1 MKGSEI
7 RKEFLGFFRK
17 KDHTIVRSSPL
28 IPVKDPSL
36 LFTNAGMVQF
46 KSIFLGIESR
56 PYKRA
61 VSCQKC
67 MRAGGKHSDLESV
80 GHTARHHTFFEML
93 GNFSFGDYFKREAIM
108 FAWEFLTDVL
118 RLPRERLWVSVYEE
132 DNEAERLWIEETGI
146 PSTRIVRLGAK
157 DNFWQMGDT
166 GPCGPCSEIIIDQ
179 GEDLGCGKPNCSP
192 GCDCDRFL
200 ELWNLVFMQYNRES
214 NGRLTPLPHPS
225 IDTGMGL
232 ERITAVIQGKK
243 NNFDSDIFE
252 NIIMGISSI
261 TGTQYH
267 SSSEKD
273 VSIRVIADH
282 IRAIVFLMSEGL
294 MPSNEGRGY
303 VLRRIIRRASRHAM
317 LLGMEKPVLSD
328 LVDIVIND
336 FKEIYPEVKDN
347 PERVKR
353 FLSLEEERFIKTL
366 EQGTKILDGI
376 ISGLKTSGMKTVPGE
391 EIFRLYDTYGFPLDL
406 ARDIALD
413 AGMVIDEDGFH
424 KEMEHQRHSG
434 RRSWR
439 GEEEGI
445 PDLYREIINDIK
457 EVIFTGYERM
467 DDRGK
472 VITIIKDGKSVDI
485 LREGEEAIVIFDRTP
500 FYGESGGQ
508 VGDKGVITGAGLRG
522 RVKDT
527 KRPLPQLIFH
537 YIKMDEG
544 ILRRGD
550 EVELFVDE
558 DKRRATMRNHTA
570 THLLHSALR
579 NVLGA
584 HIRQAGSLV
593 EPERLRFDF
602 THPYALNNDE
612 KKEIEL
618 MINNWIVSNK
628 RVIKKETSLDEA
640 LKEGTIALFDE
651 KYGEKVR
658 VVSVEGISKELCGGT
673 HVDFTGDIG
682 LFVIV
687 SEESVASGIR
697 RIEALTGINTF
708 YYLRGLYE
716 EILSIKRLLNTD
728 KPYERLQKVFEE
740 QKNMEKEI
748 ETLRLRNLSMEASK
762 ALENVKELN
771 GIKVLSLRLDG
782 LREKD
787 LRILGDNIRER
798 IKSGVIVL
806 ASVNDG
812 QASLLTMVTRDLTR
826 RFSAGDILRE
836 ISAIAGGRGGG
847 KADMAMGGTKDIS
860 RIDTALESVYKII
873 KNKIS

>member
-7 RKEFLGFFRK
+7 RREFLEYFRK
-17 KDHTIVRSSPL
+17 REHTIVKSSSL
-28 IPVKDPSL
+28 IPVRDPSL

-46 KSIFLGIESR
+46 KSIFLGLESR

-93 GNFSFGDYFKREAIM
+93 GNFSFGDYFKREAIR

-118 RLPRERLWVSVYEE
+118 KLPRERLWVSVYEE
-132 DNEAERLWIEETGI
+132 DDEAERLWMEESGI
-146 PSTRIVRLGAK
+146 PSTKIVRLGAK

-179 GEDLGCGKPNCSP
+179 GEELGCEKPDCSP

-214 NGRLTPLPHPS
+214 DGRLTSLPHPS

-252 NIIMGISSI
+252 NIIRGISSI
-261 TGTQYH
+261 TGIEYH
-267 SSSEKD
+267 SSPEKD
-273 VSIRVIADH
+273 ISIRVISDH

-317 LLGMEKPVLSD
+317 LLGVEKPVLSE
-328 LVDIVIND
+328 LVDIIVDD
-336 FKEIYPEVKDN
+336 FKDIYPEVKDD
-347 PERVKR
+347 PVRVKK
-353 FLSLEEERFIKTL
+353 FLRLEEERFIKTL
-366 EQGTKILDGI
+366 EQGTKILDSV
-376 ISGLKTSGMKTVPGE
+376 ISRLRESGAKTIPGE

-406 ARDIALD
+406 ARDIAMD
-413 AGMVIDEDGFH
+413 AGMIIDEDGFL
-424 KEMEHQRHSG
+424 KEMELQRQMG

-439 GEEEGI
+439 GEEERI
-445 PDLYREIINDIK
+445 PDLYRDIIKNIGEI
-457 EVIFTGYERM
+457 VFTGYERM
-467 DDRGK
+467 DDRGR
-472 VITIIKDGKSVDI
+472 VLAIIKNDELDNVLK
-485 LREGEEAIVIFDRTP
+485 EGEEGIVIFDRTP

-508 VGDKGVITGAGLRG
+508 VGDRGVVTGAGLRG
-522 RVKDT
+522 IVKDT
-527 KRPLPQLIFH
+527 KRPLPQLILH

-544 ILRRGD
+544 VLRIGD
-550 EVELFVDE
+550 EVELCVDE

-579 NVLGA
+579 NVLGD
-584 HIRQAGSLV
+584 HVRQAGSLV

-602 THPYALNNDE
+602 THPYALDDDE

-640 LKEGTIALFDE
+640 LKEGAIALFDE

-658 VVSVEGISKELCGGT
+658 VVSIDGISKELCGGT

-682 LFVIV
+682 MFVMI

-697 RIEALTGINTF
+697 RIEALTGINTLH
-708 YYLRGLYE
+708 YLRGLYE

-728 KPYERLQKVFEE
+728 KPYERLQKILEE
-740 QKNMEKEI
+740 QKNMQKEI
-748 ETLRLRNLSMEASK
+748 ETLRTRNLSIEASK
-762 ALENVKELN
+762 ALEKVKELN

-782 LREKD
+782 LKEKD
-787 LRILGDNIRER
+787 LRILGDNIKER
-798 IKSGVIVL
+798 IKSGIIVL
-806 ASVNDG
+806 ASVNNG
-812 QASLLTMVTRDLTR
+812 QASLLTMVTRDLTGR
-826 RFSAGDILRE
+826 LSAGDILRE
-836 ISAIAGGRGGG
+836 ISKIAGGRGGG
-847 KADMAMGGTKDIS
+847 KPDIAMGGTKDIS